1 VKVLVTAVTV
11 VALTASS
18 VFASAR
24 HQNSAPGRAGVE
36 QLGRG
41 SYESY
46 SQGHQSYP
54 NPDRELYV
62 PQRGPYWAEA
72 EPQYA
77 SHNARKQQEHP
88 GRIKPVQEVPD
99 QP

>member
-1 VKVLVTAVTV
+1 MKVLITAVTLA
-11 VALTASS
+11 ALAASP

-24 HQNSAPGRAGVE
+24 HQNSAPGRASVE
-36 QLGRG
+36 QLNPS

-62 PQRGPYWAEA
+62 PQRGPY
-72 EPQYA
+72 
-77 SHNARKQQEHP
+77 
-88 GRIKPVQEVPD
+88 
-99 QP
+99 

>member
-1 VKVLVTAVTV
+1 MKVLIAALTV
-11 VALTASS
+11 AALTASP

-24 HQNSAPGRAGVE
+24 HQNSVPGRASIE
-36 QLGRG
+36 QLNRS

-62 PQRGPYWAEA
+62 PQRGPY
-72 EPQYA
+72 
-77 SHNARKQQEHP
+77 
-88 GRIKPVQEVPD
+88 
-99 QP
+99 